1 MMKALLVGLI
11 THALGA
17 IAVYGQQPLL
27 AELKGV
33 KDLKISLGA
42 NVAEP
47 SVRMLCGEIGME
59 RARVGFLRVGLL
71 RFPVVRGMELRLRDG
86 SPTWASDFFVY
97 ARAEEWLSNAN
108 VRGLHI
114 VAGDGR
120 TLLRAATAKLNLPLE
135 TLDLGEIKL
144 NIGGH
149 VIDEKFARIW
159 LQGSKE
165 GILEL
170 PGKEIRI
177 IDLPDSVIPN
187 EKD

>member
-1 MMKALLVGLI
+1 MMRALLVGLI

-27 AELKGV
+27 AELKGI

-47 SVRMLCGEIGME
+47 SVHMLCGEIGME

-71 RFPVVRGMELRLRDG
+71 RFPVVRDMKLQLAEG
-86 SPTWASDFFVY
+86 STTWASDYWAY
-97 ARAEEWLSNAN
+97 AKAEEWLSNAS
-108 VRGLHI
+108 VRGFRI
-114 VAGDGR
+114 VGSDDR
-120 TLLRAATAKLNLPLE
+120 PLLRASTAKLNIPLE
-135 TLDLGEIKL
+135 TLDLGEINL
-144 NIGGH
+144 NLGGH
-149 VIDEKFARIW
+149 VIEEKFARIW

-177 IDLPDSVIPN
+177 IDLPDSVTPN
-187 EKD
+187 END